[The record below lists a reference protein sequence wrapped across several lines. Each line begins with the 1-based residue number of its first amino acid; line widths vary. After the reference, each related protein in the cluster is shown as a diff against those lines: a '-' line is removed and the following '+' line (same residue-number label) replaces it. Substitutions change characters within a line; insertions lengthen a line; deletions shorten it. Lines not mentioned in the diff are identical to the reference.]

1 MPFLAQKLIYT
12 VNIYL
17 TLCLAYF
24 FEQDHL
30 INLFILRVYAK
41 GSPKCARISKQ
52 RLRTI
57 HRGEIWG
64 YGVSF

>member
-1 MPFLAQKLIYT
+1 MFGLL
-12 VNIYL
+12 
-17 TLCLAYF
+17 

-64 YGVSF
+64 SGVSF